1 MRLLRRHR
9 HPGHH
14 EPDPVAALR
23 VHDENLTVEVQ
34 QHLKGRV
41 AWLSHGLALSD

>member
-9 HPGHH
+9 HPRHH

-23 VHDENLTVEVQ
+23 VHHENLPVEVEK
-34 QHLKGRV
+34 HIKGQVTR
-41 AWLSHGLALSD
+41 LRHGT